1 VLVPTYGS
9 RGRELG
15 EVGQEAQVSGAYP
28 LRRTSLNRDLRSG
41 GSLPFDGQVTAAG
54 AKVEAAAE
62 KQAAV
67 DKLLPEDV
75 RKAWERA
82 FVAFACD
89 ELNGLYDRL
98 AAAAQEKK
106 PCPPDI
112 RRRIQSIVQALSW
125 SRDAVVD
132 QVWTLIDE
140 GLERPEDAF
149 AFAIV
154 LTGLLPNDPKVQQW
168 MSGQPVAI
176 APVIAHAMR

>member
-1 VLVPTYGS
+1 
-9 RGRELG
+9 
-15 EVGQEAQVSGAYP
+15 
-28 LRRTSLNRDLRSG
+28 LRIG
-41 GSLPFDGQVTAAG
+41 GGLPFDGVVTAAG
-54 AKVEAAAE
+54 AKVEAAA
-62 KQAAV
+62 AAHAV

-112 RRRIQSIVQALSW
+112 RQRIQSISRALSW
-125 SRDAVVD
+125 SRAAVLD
-132 QVWTLIDE
+132 QVWSLIEE

-154 LTGLLPNDPKVQQW
+154 LTSLSPDDPKVQQW
-168 MSGQPVAI
+168 ISAQPVAFG
-176 APVIAHAMR
+176 PVIAYSMR

>member
-1 VLVPTYGS
+1 MVV
-9 RGRELG
+9 
-15 EVGQEAQVSGAYP
+15 
-28 LRRTSLNRDLRSG
+28 
-41 GSLPFDGQVTAAG
+41 VTAAG
-54 AKVEAAAE
+54 AKVEAGAAT
-62 KQAAV
+62 QAAV
-67 DKLLPEDV
+67 DKLIPEDV

-112 RRRIQSIVQALSW
+112 RQRIQAIVQALSW
-125 SRDAVVD
+125 SRDAVLD
-132 QVWTLIDE
+132 QVWSLIDD

-154 LTGLLPNDPKVQQW
+154 LTGLAPGDPKVQQW
-168 MSGQPVAI
+168 VSAQAVAV
-176 APVIAHAMR
+176 APVIAHATR